1 MFKNV
6 GISPV
11 KSKSVSSTDIPRAP
25 SYMNT
30 QSRSTT
36 NTGSTTKSGSA
47 TKPVSTKNDPSSSIK
62 WSQNKYPLPNSGV
75 SFRSNTNEK
84 RRNQMNKLKKNIEK
98 LESSKTRMALSV
110 YKREIAKL
118 QNRLKKLQNAKDL
131 ENAKPKSQSP
141 LRSFTSEN
149 RSVEQ
154 GRNRRTSTRTP
165 SPDSG
170 SPMNYNVR
178 TPSTGGSRR
187 SNAVNMSHNGSRVGS
202 TSGSPF
208 PTPVKKPRLRKGNE
222 GSQKQNSRANR
233 GSVGA
238 RKGNNSNSNNN
249 VYFNQNNNNGNK

>member
-1 MFKNV
+1 
-6 GISPV
+6 
-11 KSKSVSSTDIPRAP
+11 
-25 SYMNT
+25 
-30 QSRSTT
+30 
-36 NTGSTTKSGSA
+36 
-47 TKPVSTKNDPSSSIK
+47 
-62 WSQNKYPLPNSGV
+62 
-75 SFRSNTNEK
+75 
-84 RRNQMNKLKKNIEK
+84 MNKLKKNIEK

-118 QNRLKKLQNAKDL
+118 QNRLKKLQNAKAL

-202 TSGSPF
+202 TSASPI
-208 PTPVKKPRLRKGNE
+208 PTPPPVRKPRLRNGNAQ
-222 GSQKQNSRANR
+222 SQKPNNKANR

-238 RKGNNSNSNNN
+238 RKSNNSNSNNN

>member
-1 MFKNV
+1 
-6 GISPV
+6 
-11 KSKSVSSTDIPRAP
+11 
-25 SYMNT
+25 MNT

-62 WSQNKYPLPNSGV
+62 WSQNEYPLPNLSA

-84 RRNQMNKLKKNIEK
+84 RSNQINKLKKNIGK
-98 LESSKTRMALSV
+98 LESSKTKMPLSV

-118 QNRLKKLQNAKDL
+118 QNRLKKLQNAKAL
-131 ENAKPKSQSP
+131 ENTKTKSQSP

-154 GRNRRTSTRTP
+154 GRTRRTSTRTP
-165 SPDSG
+165 SPVSG
-170 SPMNYNVR
+170 SPMNYNMT

-187 SNAVNMSHNGSRVGS
+187 SGAVNMSLNGSMVGS